1 MRLLV
6 VRHGIAMEREEF
18 QLDARKKAKE
28 KGVDPEIFAND
39 ELRPLTGDG
48 VRRMRKNAQSLAK
61 LVTEPD
67 LLVTSPLVRAIQ
79 TAEVLQAAWVHLEA
93 ASIDELKPERAS
105 ADFLSWLNAQ
115 KLKPD
120 ATVVIVGHE
129 PHLSSLVSW
138 FLGGTSR
145 PMIELKK
152 GGACLV
158 EFKAGVDKGRG
169 RLSWLATP
177 KMLR

>member
-6 VRHGIAMEREEF
+6 VRHAIAMEREDF

-48 VRRMRKNAQSLAK
+48 VRKMRKNVAGLVKICDEPVLLA
-61 LVTEPD
+61 
-67 LLVTSPLVRAIQ
+67 TSPLVRAIQ
-79 TAEVLQAAWVHLEA
+79 TAEIIQASWPHLDA
-93 ASIDELKPERAS
+93 VTIDELKPEGAP
-105 ADFLSWLNAQ
+105 ADFSKWLNSQ
-115 KLKPD
+115 KLPPD
-120 ATVVIVGHE
+120 ALVAIVGHE
-129 PHLSSLVSW
+129 PHLSSLISW
-138 FLGGTSR
+138 FIAGSSR
-145 PMIELKK
+145 PAVAIKK
-152 GGACLV
+152 GGACLI

-177 KMLR
+177 KLLR

>member
-6 VRHGIAMEREEF
+6 VRHAIAMEREEF
-18 QLDARKKAKE
+18 ELEARKRAKE
-28 KGVDPEIFAND
+28 KGVDPELLAND
-39 ELRPLTGDG
+39 ELRPLTADG
-48 VRRMRKNAQSLAK
+48 VRKMRKNVLG
-61 LVTEPD
+61 LVRLVEEPG
-67 LLVTSPLVRAIQ
+67 LLVSSPLVRAIQ
-79 TAEVLQAAWVHLEA
+79 TAEILQASWTHLEA
-93 ASIDELKPERAS
+93 LSIGELKPES
-105 ADFLSWLNAQ
+105 APAEFSRWLAEQ
-115 KLKPD
+115 TLEPD

-145 PMIELKK
+145 PLIELKK

-158 EFKAGVDKGRG
+158 DFKAGVDKGRG
-169 RLSWLATP
+169 RLAWLATP